1 MSSSAHIATSS
12 NGAVTHNSRENFSH
26 SVVFTDELNE
36 CSTNTKEAFKI
47 YRDELAI
54 RSKAYSDRTHQSL
67 QKNTTTKL
75 STVVN
80 LEQHHT
86 LKDLEPIVNFL
97 EKRFDTKVFQVAI
110 HRDEG
115 KLISKIDGTELY
127 SGKQFFKNPKDDKLY
142 FDKKYTKEINLSDY
156 TIQKNYHAHIECMG
170 IDSNGKAIRHNQ
182 MHKHALKELQ
192 DITAKSL
199 KMERT
204 YSNEKRYDTHEFK
217 AVGTVKQQEKKK
229 SLATVKDLKEQMK
242 VLRAELQTSGAK
254 REDYALLEKHNAELL
269 ALIKAK
275 ELGIVELQEKIAAL
289 SKQVIDR
296 EKMLL
301 EILPTAQTPAE
312 VVQYVQ
318 ELKKDL
324 SEALQSKNELSEV
337 NRTLRVEKMDLK
349 GNQSAKI
356 ALIQELKNENESLK
370 KENEKLNWYKK
381 QYQAIVSSLKKW
393 TKLDGIKAVMQNLKE
408 HFEAPK
414 AKIETVE
421 EFEKALPLRSIHTA
435 TGKIR
440 QELQASNEPEYLK
453 NAKGMVLDE
462 FEKQRLQA
470 ATSEYKSSSRVTL
483 DDIRLAEQG
492 YKEHLERERQKYR
505 GPDLSR

>member
-12 NGAVTHNSRENFSH
+12 SGAVTHNSRENFSH

-67 QKNTTTKL
+67 QKNTSTKL

-86 LKDLEPIVNFL
+86 LKNLEPIVNFL

-127 SGKQFFKNPKDDKLY
+127 SGKQFFKNPKNDKLY

-217 AVGTVKQQEKKK
+217 AVGTAKQQEKKK

-275 ELGIVELQEKIAAL
+275 ELGIVELEEKIAAL
-289 SKQVIDR
+289 SKQLENR
-296 EKMLL
+296 EKALL

-337 NRTLRVEKMDLK
+337 NRTLKSEKSDFRAT
-349 GNQSAKI
+349 QSVLNAQ
-356 ALIQELKNENESLK
+356 IQELKT
-370 KENEKLNWYKK
+370 ENEKLTWYKK
-381 QYQAIVSSLKKW
+381 QYQAIVSSLKTW
-393 TKLDGIKAVMQNLKE
+393 TKLNDIKAVMQNLKE
-408 HFEAPK
+408 RFEAP
-414 AKIETVE
+414 KIETVE

-440 QELQASNEPEYLK
+440 QELEASNEPPLLK
-453 NAKGMVLDE
+453 IEKLQILDE
-462 FEKQRLQA
+462 FEMQRL
-470 ATSEYKSSSRVTL
+470 
-483 DDIRLAEQG
+483 
-492 YKEHLERERQKYR
+492 KEHTDRFQYTQVATKENEPKKQK
-505 GPDLSR
+505 GPDLTR